1 VRLRHLRNTRPLRYQ
16 QVWAVNEYQKTA
28 DMVFKIIA
36 VAWGTLLFFD
46 IMKLLPNFISDRIMN
61 MILGKIGL

>member
-1 VRLRHLRNTRPLRYQ
+1 
-16 QVWAVNEYQKTA
+16 VWTVNEYQKTA

-36 VAWGTLLFFD
+36 VAWGTMLFFD

>member
-1 VRLRHLRNTRPLRYQ
+1 M
-16 QVWAVNEYQKTA
+16 NEYQKTA
-28 DMVFKIIA
+28 DMFFKILGGGWAAI
-36 VAWGTLLFFD
+36 LFFD